1 MGFDDMTL
9 DEARELVMGPIWPKV
24 RDAFLATGDF
34 AVYPKGDL
42 RRLEYLDAA
51 TREEIDRWLK
61 AIPEAETWRTV
72 VDGAEVRRLKAEH
85 PQVYP
90 EILRYL
96 PYFAGA
102 KDVERTLLKV
112 KFPEAYRLCCS

>member
-1 MGFDDMTL
+1 MTM
-9 DEARELVMGPIWPKV
+9 DEARDLVNGPIWPKV
-24 RDAFLATGDF
+24 RDAFLATGTF

-42 RRLEYLDAA
+42 RRLEYLDAE
-51 TREEIDRWLK
+51 TREAVEGWLK

-72 VDGAEVRRLKAEH
+72 VDGAAVRRLKAEH

-102 KDVERTLLKV
+102 KDVTRTLLRI
-112 KFPEAYRLCCS
+112 KFPEAYRLCYS